1 LAYKQFEAKGEKA
14 HFNSS
19 RKMTKGAHE
28 PQQRSITLTVLIGSY
43 VLVMLVGIVMA
54 IGGKASHLDLSLTT
68 TGFKISTSNVG
79 LALVALGGFLAGLVA
94 LRLPKGVQVFAP
106 GNEPSRI
113 KEFARK
119 AGPWLFAVGLVA
131 LALILLSLA

>member
-1 LAYKQFEAKGEKA
+1 
-14 HFNSS
+14 
-19 RKMTKGAHE
+19 MTKGAHG

-43 VLVMLVGIVMA
+43 IVVMLVGVA
-54 IGGKASHLDLSLTT
+54 IAVGGAASPLDLSLTV

-79 LALVALGGFLAGLVA
+79 LALVVLGGFLAGLVA

-106 GNEPSRI
+106 GNEPSRL

-119 AGPWLFAVGLVA
+119 VGPWLFAIGLVA